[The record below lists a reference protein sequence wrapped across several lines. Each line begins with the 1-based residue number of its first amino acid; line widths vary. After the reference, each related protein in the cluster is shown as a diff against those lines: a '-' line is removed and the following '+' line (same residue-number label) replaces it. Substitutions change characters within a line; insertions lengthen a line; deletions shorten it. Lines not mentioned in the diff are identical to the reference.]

1 MGTSPALRVRIF
13 FSSMSAQMTSLP
25 ESANPVP
32 ATNPTYPVPMMAIF
46 MTQTLSESAHAR
58 LVAVARLV
66 GLSAARQ
73 YSTESVR
80 TPEPSRPAKL
90 RHGCDNDPLQQIAAR
105 RSQARLRA
113 FGRDVHLRKEALD
126 DRSRGE
132 ERPLDPPEGS
142 ARFEQLEVGR
152 PGVGAGGRRCSA
164 KKLAK
169 VDE

>member
-1 MGTSPALRVRIF
+1 MGTSPALKARIF

-46 MTQTLSESAHAR
+46 MTQTLSESAQSR
-58 LVAVARLV
+58 LVAARIVA
-66 GLSAARQ
+66 LSAARQ
-73 YSTESVR
+73 QSTESVR
-80 TPEPSRPAKL
+80 TPEDSRPAKL
-90 RHGCDNDPLQQIAAR
+90 RHGCDNDPLQEIAAR
-105 RSQARLRA
+105 RSQSRLRA
-113 FGRDVHLRKEALD
+113 FGRDVNLGVEALD

-142 ARFEQLEVGR
+142 ARFEQLEVGH
-152 PGVGAGGRRCSA
+152 PGVGAGDRRCSA
-164 KKLAK
+164 QKLAQ